1 MLASR
6 HFECCTVSVVI
17 LELPQVRELD
27 WVERVWPREMKEAQ
41 SDPTNDMRRMMYPK
55 VQK

>member
-1 MLASR
+1 M
-6 HFECCTVSVVI
+6 
-17 LELPQVRELD
+17 LPQVRELD
-27 WVERVWPREMKEAQ
+27 WVEGVWPKEMKEAQ